1 MKKQELINK
10 LINSSTRVGIT
21 DIEKSEYFPQISS
34 ILDQITTLEYEKISV
49 EISDTMVLNINFT
62 LNPYYPPNLHQH
74 TLNSY
79 PIYSNSINKKTYTI
93 MISYPLISSHVVDM
107 KEGECV
113 YTIAMDKEVVYSDC
127 MMFSEV
133 MEDLY
138 NSTHQIAMRDKQR
151 NGFTPQQ
158 MLEYLDKNKPSQ
170 EAINEYNKHFGKSV
184 EERREITPE
193 EVFNSESTG
202 IIKEYIK
209 QCDYNRSLKQRMK
222 TWMMKMK
229 YKLTDFPLK
238 ITKII
243 LDKDNRML
251 RIGFGKNNS
260 LWFFRI
266 DLWFVGFRIKRD

>member
-1 MKKQELINK
+1 
-10 LINSSTRVGIT
+10 
-21 DIEKSEYFPQISS
+21 
-34 ILDQITTLEYEKISV
+34 
-49 EISDTMVLNINFT
+49 
-62 LNPYYPPNLHQH
+62 
-74 TLNSY
+74 
-79 PIYSNSINKKTYTI
+79 
-93 MISYPLISSHVVDM
+93 MISYPLISSHVADM

-113 YTIAMDKEVVYSDC
+113 YTIAIDKEVVCSDC
-127 MMFSEV
+127 MMFKDV
-133 MEDLY
+133 INCLY
-138 NSTHQIAMRDKQR
+138 NSPHQIAMRDKQR

-193 EVFNSESTG
+193 EVFNSESAG

-238 ITKII
+238 ITKIV

-266 DLWFVGFRIKRD
+266 DLWIVGFRIKND

>member
-10 LINSSTRVGIT
+10 LIHSSTRVGIT

-49 EISDTMVLNINFT
+49 EISDIMVLNINLS
-62 LNPYYPPNLHQH
+62 LNPH
-74 TLNSY
+74 
-79 PIYSNSINKKTYTI
+79 PIYPKSIKETHYTI

-113 YTIAMDKEVVYSDC
+113 YTIAIDKEVVYSDC

-266 DLWFVGFRIKRD
+266 DLWFVGFRIKND